1 VEEIRDPVASPHA
14 RFEAVTVD
22 AEAGVRLRML
32 RWWPRAPGGAEPL
45 LLVAGW
51 VSVVEGW
58 VPLLRELVRERP
70 VAYLET
76 REKRSADLAPGRLTP
91 EAFTMDRLARDIVEA
106 AGATGFDS
114 ARTVV
119 LASSMGANAVLEA
132 LKDDRLCARAAFL
145 VGPNASFR
153 FPWWGRIAVR
163 MPPSCIRRA
172 IPFALWYL
180 RRFRVNV
187 RDDPEQMRRYERTL
201 RAADPARLR
210 ASAIAILDYEVWP
223 RLDTVRT
230 PVAVGYAAGDTLHGP
245 DEVRRIVAALPRGTA
260 VECPSNSYMHSAAV
274 AGDIRRF
281 VAGVREGRCEG
292 GAAGVGSADG

>member
-1 VEEIRDPVASPHA
+1 MEEIRDPVASPDA
-14 RFEAVTVD
+14 RFEAAAVD
-22 AEAGVRLRML
+22 AEAGVRLRLL
-32 RWWPRAPGGAEPL
+32 RWFPGDADGAEPL

-76 REKRSADLAPGRLTP
+76 REKRSAELAPDRLRP
-91 EAFTMDRLARDIVEA
+91 EAFTMDRLAGDVVA
-106 AGATGFDS
+106 AARASGFEPS
-114 ARTVV
+114 RTVV

-132 LKDDRLCARAAFL
+132 LKEDRLGARAAFL

-153 FPWWGRIAVR
+153 FPWWGRLAVR
-163 MPPSCIRRA
+163 MPPGFIRRA

-180 RRFRVNV
+180 RRFRVNA

-201 RAADPARLR
+201 RAADAARLR

-245 DEVRRIVAALPRGTA
+245 DEVRGIVAALPRGTA
-260 VECPSNSYMHSAAV
+260 VQCPTNSYMHSAAV
-274 AGDIRRF
+274 ADDIRRF
-281 VAGVREGRCEG
+281 VAAVGEGR
-292 GAAGVGSADG
+292 V

>member
-1 VEEIRDPVASPHA
+1 MDKIRDPVANPDA
-14 RFEAVTVD
+14 RFEVAAVD
-22 AEAGVRLRML
+22 AEDGVRLRLL
-32 RWWPRAPGGAEPL
+32 RWWPRRADGAEPL

-76 REKRSADLAPGRLTP
+76 REKSSAELAPDRLAP
-91 EAFTMDRLARDIVEA
+91 AAFTMDRLAGDVVTA
-106 AGATGFDS
+106 ARATGFEP

-132 LKDDRLCARAAFL
+132 LKENRLSAAAAFL

-153 FPWWGRIAVR
+153 FPWWGRFAVR
-163 MPPSCIRRA
+163 MPPGFIRRA

-180 RRFRVNV
+180 RRFRVNA

-223 RLDTVRT
+223 RLDTVQA
-230 PVAVGYAAGDTLHGP
+230 PVAVAYAAGDTLHGP
-245 DEVRRIVAALPRGTA
+245 DEARRIVAELPRGAA
-260 VECPSNSYMHSAAV
+260 VECPTNSYMHSAAV
-274 AGDIRRF
+274 ADDIRRF
-281 VAGVREGRCEG
+281 VAGVRDWQ
-292 GAAGVGSADG
+292 V